1 MREEKSGSGAKT
13 TTSQSGIVSAV
24 AILKLKYSGQF
35 NHSKN
40 EASKASSRK
49 FFIVSSV
56 IAVILTSAWLR
67 WGQFSF
73 VTDYDFIYN
82 TGLVGGILMLVAL
95 TYSLRKRLPT
105 LRNSGK
111 VESWYFVHL
120 TAGIAGPLIT
130 ILHSSFAIKSVNSL
144 IAIVAMVFIVSSGAI
159 GRFLFTRLSF
169 VMHSKL
175 ERIDREESELFDSLV
190 KYDSEVIRRHLSRLT
205 LTCLTQP
212 KTVFHIPYAYFL
224 VRGQAATC
232 YVVIGD
238 QITKVLIEVG
248 RRSKWDE
255 ETLYMTILNEKQ
267 YLKKYIKTLM
277 DVSLVR
283 SCEQMLSKWRFFHAP
298 LMYLLLLCTLA
309 HVWAVHAYS

>member
-95 TYSLRKRLPT
+95 SYSLRKRLPM